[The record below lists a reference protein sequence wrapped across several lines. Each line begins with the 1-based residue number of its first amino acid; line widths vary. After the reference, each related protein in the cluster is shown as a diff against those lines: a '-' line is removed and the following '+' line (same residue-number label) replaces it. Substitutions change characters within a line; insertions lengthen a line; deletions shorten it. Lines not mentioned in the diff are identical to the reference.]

1 MVRPRG
7 AGYGSA
13 IPNIHMRFG
22 ACRKGETMA
31 RIFRRNPEKNK
42 GLFRQWLLPLALC
55 LSLAAPCAAL
65 AVDAAAS
72 TPSAQTAQRAA
83 TDAGASLHAAP
94 TPAMP
99 AASQVPA
106 VAAPQDNHPWWF
118 WPLALLGFCFILG
131 IIAVMAGVG
140 GGVQIGRAHV

>member
-7 AGYGSA
+7 AGSGSA

-83 TDAGASLHAAP
+83 TDAGAMLG
-94 TPAMP
+94 
-99 AASQVPA
+99 
-106 VAAPQDNHPWWF
+106 
-118 WPLALLGFCFILG
+118 LALPTDVVQTCLGAVFTLKLPLG
-131 IIAVMAGVG
+131 TDVISI
-140 GGVQIGRAHV
+140 